1 MIAQVAFNEHD
12 AAAERKPVRG
22 TDKTKRRTRRFRR
35 PTAD

>member
-1 MIAQVAFNEHD
+1 MIARVAFTEHGD
-12 AAAERKPVRG
+12 AAERKPVRV